1 MPAQKRSSDSLEV
14 EEEDE
19 EESSE
24 QQERNQY
31 HESPP
36 QKVKAE
42 ENDDDDHDDEEE
54 EDGDGDEGEE
64 ETQGGGGVKDG
75 DEGDS
80 DGTASSSSSS
90 DADTDANNNTKDEFV
105 CVKLSDIRKEV
116 QCPICLGI
124 IRKTRTVMEC
134 LHRFCRECIDKSMRL
149 GNNECPACRT
159 HCASRR
165 SLRDDPNY
173 DALIAAIYP
182 DIDKYEEE
190 EMAFHEEEKSR
201 NKQHFSSTVATCTHG
216 LNTFVKTLPP
226 YSVPYIGLMGQIQAS
241 IAQTIRRQSEALVKR
256 RSTAKATAA
265 AFVRRSR
272 RWRNSRT
279 QGTEGSDDDADGNGN
294 EGGRESSSA
303 DEHCINSK
311 VKRHKRWTG
320 QRFSQPSSAGVDA
333 DGGSDENDDVEAG
346 IDNRGP
352 SPGLVGTPEVL
363 TWGKGGVRSH
373 TRYGSVSGSNGKN
386 ARGSRLNK
394 LSDYL
399 RNLEENENESRSKE
413 LDYMTDSCGVCI
425 QLDVHLTLLPLDEQ
439 SMRSLPQPYLCC
451 RPTLSVKH
459 LCQVI
464 FLPPVYLVVAAL
476 ADIVYV
482 LVSQFIALQTSVE
495 ADDIEIVVV
504 KEPHFTNIDGSLISS
519 ISSGNIIPKIH
530 SCKYNLQML
539 EPKETLAG
547 LQSNCSGISKASIEL
562 GKERRTLESGEGVPR
577 AIKCQSF
584 KEGRHSCGRLSW
596 E

>member
-14 EEEDE
+14 EEE
-19 EESSE
+19 EESSQ
-24 QQERNQY
+24 QQERNQ
-31 HESPP
+31 HHQSPP

-42 ENDDDDHDDEEE
+42 ENDDGDDDDDEEE

-64 ETQGGGGVKDG
+64 DTQGGGGVKDG
-75 DEGDS
+75 DGGDS

-90 DADTDANNNTKDEFV
+90 DADNNTKDEFV
-105 CVKLSDIRKEV
+105 WVKLSDIRKEV

-173 DALIAAIYP
+173 DALIASIYP

-201 NKQHFSSTVATCTHG
+201 NK
-216 LNTFVKTLPP
+216 
-226 YSVPYIGLMGQIQAS
+226 QIQAS

-279 QGTEGSDDDADGNGN
+279 QGTEESDDDADGNGN

-303 DEHCINSK
+303 DEHCINPK

-399 RNLEENENESRSKE
+399 RNLEENENE
-413 LDYMTDSCGVCI
+413 
-425 QLDVHLTLLPLDEQ
+425 LDVHLTLLPLDEQ

-459 LCQVI
+459 LCQ
-464 FLPPVYLVVAAL
+464 
-476 ADIVYV
+476 
-482 LVSQFIALQTSVE
+482 
-495 ADDIEIVVV
+495 
-504 KEPHFTNIDGSLISS
+504 NCGCIS
-519 ISSGNIIPKIH
+519 
-530 SCKYNLQML
+530 
-539 EPKETLAG
+539 
-547 LQSNCSGISKASIEL
+547 
-562 GKERRTLESGEGVPR
+562 
-577 AIKCQSF
+577 
-584 KEGRHSCGRLSW
+584 
-596 E
+596 